1 MWNSISNKYEV
12 SDKGEIRNKKTKRI
26 LHQFVGKDGYLRV
39 QFDGKTKTVHRIVAK
54 SFLKTSKN
62 KLVVNH
68 KDGNK
73 QNNNISNLE
82 WVTSSENQKHAY
94 QNNLKPRLIGIK
106 NGRCKLTNE
115 NVEFIKK
122 NYVPFSKIYGA
133 KALSKR
139 FGVAPQTISA
149 IITGQNWKHRLNILN
164 EGSEL

>member
-1 MWNSISNKYEV
+1 MWNSISDKYEV

-26 LHQFVGKDGYLRV
+26 LHQFVGKDGYVRT

-54 SFLKTSKN
+54 AFLKTSKN
-62 KLVVNH
+62 KLFVNH

-73 QNNNISNLE
+73 QNNNVSNLE
-82 WVTSSENQKHAY
+82 WCTSSENQKHAY
-94 QNNLKPRLIGIK
+94 KHNLKTRLIGSK
-106 NGRCKLTNE
+106 NGRSKLTNE

-122 NYVPFSKIYGA
+122 NYVPCSKIYGA

-149 IITGQNWKHRLNILN
+149 VITGQNWKNNLNKINN
-164 EGSEL
+164 EE